1 METSRSLPQQTAQIF
16 SPLAGQNLSA
26 LRFSQIGQITAAP
39 GQTNANQQ
47 STPATIKNQ
56 NR

>member
-1 METSRSLPQQTAQIF
+1 
-16 SPLAGQNLSA
+16 LAGQNLSA

-39 GQTNANQQ
+39 GQQ
-47 STPATIKNQ
+47 STPARIKNQ